1 MLTNSAIQKAK
12 PSEKQRKLGDQGGLH
27 LMVNPTGS
35 KVWKYD
41 YRIDG
46 KKGTYTIGKYP
57 EISLKEAREYH
68 LEAKRLV
75 AKGINPT
82 SLKRSNRSNTNEEQ
96 LFSFHCKKWVAK
108 QNLAQATLKDLNQRL
123 EKNIY
128 PFLDAK
134 PVTLFTTRDLR
145 DVLLPISERGARE
158 TARRLAGILVRVF
171 DELLILD
178 MIDSNPAEGLKR
190 VLPAPDPKQKTNFGH
205 IVSHEELADLIKQI
219 HAPSKRQDPSTTLAL
234 KLMPLVFLR
243 PYNIRHLRW
252 EYVDFNA
259 KLITIPA
266 SEMKGSK
273 ELKIP
278 MASQVI
284 DILREAETITKG
296 KEYVFMTNYGNG
308 KPMSENTTTAALKR
322 MINPKTGEPYGTG
335 FMTSHG
341 FRHTASTFLHEM
353 GFNSDAIELQLAHEN
368 KDRIKA
374 IYNKAQL
381 MQERISMMQQWA
393 NFIYKLGGNV

>member
-1 MLTNSAIQKAK
+1 
-12 PSEKQRKLGDQGGLH
+12 
-27 LMVNPTGS
+27 
-35 KVWKYD
+35 
-41 YRIDG
+41 
-46 KKGTYTIGKYP
+46 
-57 EISLKEAREYH
+57 
-68 LEAKRLV
+68 
-75 AKGINPT
+75 
-82 SLKRSNRSNTNEEQ
+82 
-96 LFSFHCKKWVAK
+96 
-108 QNLAQATLKDLNQRL
+108 
-123 EKNIY
+123 
-128 PFLDAK
+128 
-134 PVTLFTTRDLR
+134 
-145 DVLLPISERGARE
+145 
-158 TARRLAGILVRVF
+158 
-171 DELLILD
+171 
-178 MIDSNPAEGLKR
+178 
-190 VLPAPDPKQKTNFGH
+190 
-205 IVSHEELADLIKQI
+205 
-219 HAPSKRQDPSTTLAL
+219 L